1 MRKQHIDLNGKTVLV
16 TGSAGFIGSRLT
28 ERLAGEIGGGTVVSL
43 DNLNGYYDPG
53 LKRYRLCRIGEAFG
67 NLPARHFFVEGSVT
81 DRTLL
86 EKLFREYRFNI
97 VVHLAAQAG
106 VRYSVDHPGE
116 TFENNLVGFFN
127 ILEAC
132 RAFPPEHLVYAS
144 SSSVYGSDT
153 PVPFT
158 AGGEKDHPVS
168 LYAATKKSG
177 ELLAHAY
184 SKIWQIPATGLRFF
198 TVYGP
203 AGRPDMFY
211 YSAAEKLAAG
221 AEVPVFNHGRC
232 ERDFT
237 YIDDIIS
244 GVLLAIREAPAVET
258 GPDGLPAAAHAV
270 YNIGGGSP
278 VRLMDFLRILHG
290 ELKQAGLV
298 PPEDDLSRHLRMLD
312 MQPGDVPVTYADTAP
327 FEAEFGFVPSTDLR
341 QGLRAFC
348 GWYAEY
354 RKSGGK

>member
-1 MRKQHIDLNGKTVLV
+1 MRKQHIDLKGKTILV
-16 TGSAGFIGSRLT
+16 TGSAGFIGSRLA
-28 ERLAGEIGGGTVVSL
+28 ERLGGEIGSGTVVGLDSL
-43 DNLNGYYDPG
+43 DSYYDPG
-53 LKRYRLCRIGEAFG
+53 LKRYRLRRIGKAFG
-67 NLPARHFFVEGSVT
+67 NLPACHLFVEGSVT
-81 DRTLL
+81 DRALL
-86 EKLFREYRFNI
+86 EQLFRDYRFSI

-106 VRYSVDHPGE
+106 VRYSVSHPRG
-116 TFENNLVGFFN
+116 TFENNVTGFFN

-153 PVPFT
+153 AVPFKT
-158 AGGEKDHPVS
+158 GEEKDHPVS
-168 LYAATKKSG
+168 LYAATKKCG
-177 ELLAHAY
+177 ELMAHAY
-184 SKIWQIPATGLRFF
+184 SKVWQIPATGLRFF
-198 TVYGP
+198 TAYGP

-221 AEVPVFNHGRC
+221 AEVPVFNHGCC

-237 YIDDIIS
+237 YIDDIVS
-244 GVLLAIREAPAVET
+244 GILMVIREAPAVEA

-290 ELKQAGLV
+290 ELKRVGLV
-298 PPEDDLSRHLRMLD
+298 PREDELSSHLRMLD
-312 MQPGDVPVTYADTAP
+312 MQQGDVPVTCADTAP
-327 FEAEFGFVPSTDLR
+327 FEAEFGFVPSTGIR

-348 GWYAEY
+348 EWYAEY
-354 RKSGGK
+354 RKTSGV